1 MPEITAVTFD
11 LWQTLLLDN
20 RELGQARAQI
30 RLEGA
35 QIALAHFGESYDL
48 EHIREAYRACYREC
62 RRIREEFLDVS
73 FRDQVEIFINNI
85 NDGLVQRLDEETIQE
100 IVRAYA
106 DAFFVH
112 PPVPHSDAQ
121 AVLRDVKAMGLDIGL
136 ISNTGMTPGET
147 FRKYL
152 DQQGLLKYFDV
163 LTFSDE
169 VKISKPANE
178 IFLMTLGS
186 LGATPAQGVH
196 VGDHVQND
204 VVGANRCGLKT
215 VWITG
220 FYENEDPSNPDT
232 EPDATVDGL
241 GQVAPAIS
249 RLAGLA
255 PLDR

>member
-1 MPEITAVTFD
+1 MPDITAVTFD

-20 RELGQARAQI
+20 RDLGQARALI

-35 QIALAHFGESYDL
+35 QNAIASFGESYDL

-73 FRDQVEIFINNI
+73 FREQVEIFINNI
-85 NDGLVQRLDEETIQE
+85 DNRLVERLDEETILE
-100 IVRAYA
+100 VVRTYA
-106 DAFFVH
+106 DSFWVH
-112 PPVPHSDAQ
+112 PPVPHTDAQ
-121 AVLRDVKAMGLDIGL
+121 AVLRDVKDMGLGIGL

-147 FRKYL
+147 FRQYM

-169 VKISKPANE
+169 VKISKPAE
-178 IFLMTLGS
+178 GIFHMTLSS
-186 LGATPAQGVH
+186 LGATPAQTVH
-196 VGDHVQND
+196 VGDHVKND

-220 FYENEDPSNPDT
+220 FYENEDPSDPDT
-232 EPDATVDGL
+232 QPDETVDSL
-241 GQVAPAIS
+241 GQVAQAIA
-249 RLAGLA
+249 RLTG
-255 PLDR
+255 RG

>member
-1 MPEITAVTFD
+1 LPEITAVTFD

-20 RELGQARAQI
+20 RDLGQARALI

-35 QIALAHFGESYDL
+35 QNAISRFGESYDL

-73 FRDQVEIFINNI
+73 FREQVEMFINNI
-85 NDGLVQRLDEETIQE
+85 DDGLVGRLDEETILE
-100 IVRAYA
+100 VVRTYA
-106 DAFFVH
+106 DSFWVH
-112 PPVPHSDAQ
+112 PPVPHTDAQ
-121 AVLRDVKAMGLDIGL
+121 AVLQGVNAMGLGIGL

-147 FRKYL
+147 FRQYM
-152 DQQGLLKYFDV
+152 DQQGLLEYFDV

-169 VKISKPANE
+169 VKMSKPAEE
-178 IFLMTLGS
+178 IFHMTLSS
-186 LGATPAQGVH
+186 LGAMPAQTVH
-196 VGDHVQND
+196 VGDHVKND

-232 EPDATVDGL
+232 HPDETVDGL
-241 GQVAPAIS
+241 GQVTQAIA
-249 RLAGLA
+249 RLAG
-255 PLDR
+255 RG